1 MNKYVLNRSEQTKG
15 GTAMLYME
23 NHIGRITISDH
34 YLKQLTEQT
43 VLQCFGVAGFSQ
55 VTFADKLLDGRF
67 SPVTITARNNRL
79 EIDIHVNVIY
89 GVNIPVVVR
98 ALMHKVEFVI
108 EDAVRIP
115 VSHVRVYVDE
125 IIEP

>member
-1 MNKYVLNRSEQTKG
+1 
-15 GTAMLYME
+15 MLYME
-23 NHIGRITISDH
+23 NHIGRITFSDC
-34 YLKQLTEQT
+34 YLRQLTEQT
-43 VLQCFGVAGFSQ
+43 VLQCFGVAGFAQ
-55 VTFADKLLDGRF
+55 VTAADKIFEHRT
-67 SPVTITARNNRL
+67 SPIVIAARNDRL
-79 EIDIHVNVIY
+79 VIDIHVRIIY

-125 IIEP
+125 IVEP

>member
-1 MNKYVLNRSEQTKG
+1 M
-15 GTAMLYME
+15 
-23 NHIGRITISDH
+23 
-34 YLKQLTEQT
+34 
-43 VLQCFGVAGFSQ
+43 
-55 VTFADKLLDGRF
+55 
-67 SPVTITARNNRL
+67 
-79 EIDIHVNVIY
+79 IDIHVRIIY

-125 IIEP
+125 IVEP